1 MKNILCLEE
10 KEARSH
16 RIFSS
21 EWQER
26 KKERRKEREFCQ
38 NFDKQNQLI
47 NIDYDRK

>member
-1 MKNILCLEE
+1 MKNILCLEG

-26 KKERRKEREFCQ
+26 KKERKKENSVKILTNR
-38 NFDKQNQLI
+38 I
-47 NIDYDRK
+47 S